1 MESIF
6 FLIMRRMRAPLLA
19 LILAHSVAVLGLV
32 LIPGVDDQGNPWRMG
47 FFHAFYFVSYMATT
61 IGFGE
66 IPYAFTDAQRTWV
79 MVTIYLTVIVW
90 LYSIGT
96 LIALLQDRA
105 LRRAFVENQFVR
117 QVERMGEPFYLIC
130 GYGETGRALVA
141 TLVEGGGHAVVV
153 DASPD
158 RLDELKMEVIREQVP
173 ALLGESRNPENL
185 QKAGLLNP
193 MCRGVVA
200 LTPDND
206 ANLKIA
212 ISAKLLRR
220 DIKVICRADSKEV
233 EANMAS
239 FGTDHIIDPFDTF
252 ALHLAT
258 AFQSPCLFLLRSWLT
273 GKIGV
278 DEEPVCMPG
287 KGKWILCGYGRFGK
301 AVYHRLKDE
310 ELETVVIEATPEKT
324 GRPPDGILVTGWGT
338 DEATLRAAGAEEAV
352 GLVAGTD
359 NDVNNLSIAMTAREI
374 NPDLFVVLRQNRQ
387 DNRVIVD
394 AFGADIVMHAS
405 TIVADKIR
413 ILLATPM
420 LVEFFGLGLFQE
432 DQWSCTLF
440 SRIAGLLE
448 NREPPEVWELVVN
461 DERAS
466 AVTESIRQGHAV
478 KLGHILTNPREREES
493 LAAIVLL
500 MIRHNGDRM
509 LLPEREIFLEP
520 GDQLLFCGSRLAR
533 SRMRWTLRNEHSL
546 RYVRQGYSPRRGR
559 VWKFLRGER

>member
-6 FLIMRRMRAPLLA
+6 FLIMRRMRTPLLA
-19 LILAHSVAVLGLV
+19 LILAYAVSILGLV
-32 LIPGVDDQGNPWRMG
+32 LIPGMDDQGNPWRMD

-66 IPYAFTDAQRTWV
+66 IPYPFTDYQRMWV
-79 MVTIYLTVIVW
+79 MVTIYLTVVVW
-90 LYSIGT
+90 IYSIGT

-105 LRRAFVENQFVR
+105 LRRVFVEGQFAR
-117 QVERMGEPFYLIC
+117 QVESLREPFYLIC

-141 TLVEGGGHAVVV
+141 TLIENGSHAVVV
-153 DASPD
+153 DADPD
-158 RLDELKMEVIREQVP
+158 RLDQLKMEVIREQVP

-185 QKAGLLNP
+185 EKAGLLNP

-200 LTPDND
+200 LTPDNNV
-206 ANLKIA
+206 NLKIA

-220 DIKVICRADSKEV
+220 EIKVICRADSKEV

-273 GKIGV
+273 GKISV
-278 DEEPVCMPG
+278 DEDPVCMPG
-287 KGKWILCGYGRFGK
+287 QGKWILCGYGRFGK
-301 AVYHRLKDE
+301 AVYHRLLDE

-324 GRPPDGILVTGWGT
+324 GHPPGGVMVTGWGT
-338 DEATLRAAGAEEAV
+338 DETTLRTAGVEGAV

-387 DNRVIVD
+387 DNQVIVD
-394 AFGADIVMHAS
+394 AFGAEIVMHAS
-405 TIVADKIR
+405 AIVADKIR

-420 LVEFFGLGLFQE
+420 LVDFFGLASYQD

-448 NREPPEVWELVVN
+448 KYEPPLVWELEIN
-461 DERAS
+461 DEKAS
-466 AVTESIRQGHAV
+466 AVTDAIRSGQAV
-478 KLGHILTNPREREES
+478 KLGHLLSNPREREES
-493 LAAIVLL
+493 LAVIALL
-500 MIRHNGDRM
+500 LIRHTGDRV
-509 LLPEREIFLEP
+509 LLPEENLFLSP
-520 GDQLLFCGSRLAR
+520 GDRLLLCGGNPAR

-546 RYVRQGYSPRRGR
+546 RYIQLGRAPRSGR
-559 VWKFLRGER
+559 VWKFLRGG